1 MFKDIYELIV
11 RVDYPCLKFNC
22 MFESVYD
29 YNMKILIVEDDQ
41 VLALMLQQM
50 INEMGYEVID
60 VVNKGADAIEKATQ
74 LDCDLILMDIMLED
88 DIDGIEAYKKIKSI
102 RDIPVIYIT
111 GNSDPM
117 NKQRAEVIGFF
128 DFIPKP
134 VIFEELE
141 EIIEKLAEK
150 MN

>member
-1 MFKDIYELIV
+1 MIYH
-11 RVDYPCLKFNC
+11 CT
-22 MFESVYD
+22 
-29 YNMKILIVEDDQ
+29 MKILIVEDDQ
-41 VLALMLQQM
+41 VLALMLQRM
-50 INEMGYEVID
+50 VNEMGYEVID
-60 VVNKGADAIEKATQ
+60 VVNKGADAIDKATQ

-88 DIDGIEAYKKIKSI
+88 DIDGIEAYTKIKSV

-111 GNSDPM
+111 GNSDPV

-134 VIFEELE
+134 VIFEDLE
-141 EIIEKLAEK
+141 EIIEKLVKE